1 MGINVANAER
11 LVAEAGA
18 IAIEPP
24 PLVDLVDWAENNIVF
39 TKQESPFP
47 GPYNRNLFPYFDE
60 VLRALSPEDSCR
72 IVTVMGSAQLGKTAL
87 ANIFLGGSMALDPS
101 GFLYVH
107 PTTDNAVRW
116 SKLKLAPM
124 LRGTASLDRIF
135 PEKSRS
141 GSSTTLLK
149 EHKDGL
155 GAILISGA
163 NSPASLSQVTMH
175 RQVQDD
181 LAKWEMNAAGDP
193 EMQADNRSRSD
204 EFAKILKIS
213 TPLVM
218 PGCRITR
225 SFEQGSQEHP
235 YVPCPHV
242 ECGAMQVLEWENML
256 AALDPE
262 KPHEAH
268 FTCVACGAAIEEHHR
283 PQLLAGLE
291 WRAHNPKALKFH
303 RSFWIWSAYS
313 YLQSWSRIAMEW
325 LRVKGDSAAEQTFLN
340 DTAGKAYQAR
350 GEAPPWEKLR
360 DRAAKSHYVHGTI
373 PAGALLLT
381 LGIDCQVDRV
391 EWQLVGWGRDF
402 RRYVVDYGIIRGHI
416 SEDKTREQL
425 DALLKQTWL
434 NCTGR
439 RIAADIAAI
448 DGNAW
453 TEDVWDWARRHPK
466 SRLIM
471 VRGRGEESAPRLAR
485 VKKERNER
493 TGKLLKWAGRFFN
506 FASSVLKM
514 SLYRDLAKDDP
525 LAKGFVAFPAGL
537 DDEYFRQLTA
547 EYRKAYKNKKTGFE
561 SFRWEKDPGQA
572 NEALDTM
579 NQAETA
585 ANCWGLRGLPDEIW
599 VRLETEREAPLAPE
613 QGDLEDLFS
622 KVPAGA
628 EAAASSS
635 SSSSTSSPPASSQ
648 PSGDRKAGRRRSGFV
663 SKWRNQ

>member
-1 MGINVANAER
+1 MGINIANAER
-11 LVAEAGA
+11 LVLEASA

-24 PLVDLVDWAENNIVF
+24 PLVDFIDWAERNIVF
-39 TKQESPFP
+39 TKRESPFP

-60 VLRALSPEDSCR
+60 VLRALSPEDPCR
-72 IVTVMGSAQLGKTAL
+72 IVSVMGSAQLGKTAL
-87 ANIFLGGSMALDPS
+87 ANIFLGGSMSLDPCD
-101 GFLYVH
+101 FLYTH
-107 PTTDNAVRW
+107 PTGDNAVRW

-124 LRGTASLDRIF
+124 LRGTACLNKIF
-135 PEKSRS
+135 PERLRS
-141 GSSTTLLK
+141 GASSTLLK

-204 EFAKILKIS
+204 EFAKILKVS

-235 YVPCPHV
+235 YVPCPHCA
-242 ECGAMQVLEWENML
+242 ELQVLEWENML

-268 FTCVACGAAIEEHHR
+268 FTCVACGASIEEHHR
-283 PQLLAGLE
+283 PQLLAGLQ
-291 WRAHNPKALKFH
+291 WRAHNEKAKKFH

-340 DTAGKAYQAR
+340 DTAGRAYQAR
-350 GEAPPWEKLR
+350 GEAPPWERLR
-360 DRAAKSHYVHGTI
+360 DRAAQSDYVKGNV
-373 PAGALLLT
+373 PAGALVLT
-381 LGIDCQVDRV
+381 IGIDCQADRV
-391 EWQLVGWGRDF
+391 EWQLVGWGREF
-402 RRYVVDYGIIRGHI
+402 RRFVVDYGVIPGHI
-416 SEDKTREQL
+416 SEDATRERL
-425 DALLKQTWL
+425 DALFAQTWR
-434 NCTGR
+434 NCAGR
-439 RIAADIAAI
+439 KVSIERAAI

-453 TEDVWDWARRHPK
+453 TEDVWSWAKRHPR

-471 VRGRGEESAPRLAR
+471 VRGRGEDSAPRIAR
-485 VKKERNER
+485 VKKERNDKS
-493 TGKLLKWAGRFFN
+493 GKLLKWAGRFFN
-506 FASSVLKM
+506 FGASVLKM
-514 SLYRDLAKDDP
+514 ALYRDLAKEDP
-525 LAKGFVAFPAGL
+525 LAKGFVAFPSGL
-537 DDEYFRQLTA
+537 EDEYFRQLTA
-547 EYRKAYKNKKTGFE
+547 EYRKAYKRRDGFAV
-561 SFRWEKDPGQA
+561 FKWEKDPGQA

-585 ANCWGLRGLPDEIW
+585 ANNWGVRGLPDEIW
-599 VRLETEREAPLAPE
+599 NKREAELEAPLVPE
-613 QGDLEDLFS
+613 QGDLEDLFNQA
-622 KVPAGA
+622 PA
-628 EAAASSS
+628 EAAATTSTSSASSS
-635 SSSSTSSPPASSQ
+635 SSA
-648 PSGDRKAGRRRSGFV
+648 RKPRRRSGFV
-663 SKWRNQ
+663 SNWRKQ